1 MMAWVMGEKRKILS
15 GAFMMVFRMVND
27 MLKRVIFRMIQ
38 VIIIY
43 YNVFLV
49 KIAWGRLDIPSSPVV
64 KGVNKALLFIN
75 QPMGTG
81 QFRQN
86 QPEYFQPT

>member
-1 MMAWVMGEKRKILS
+1 
-15 GAFMMVFRMVND
+15 MMVFRMVND

-64 KGVNKALLFIN
+64 KGVNIFPFI
-75 QPMGTG
+75 
-81 QFRQN
+81 R
-86 QPEYFQPT
+86 QPTNGNRTIPAEPT